1 MTKTVNKIPEVLRG
15 LVIKTK
21 YLGATNSNQAR
32 IKATHLRDNGVT
44 YSKTTNKNFDLEPAE
59 NALVAAQNLVD
70 SWPTLSGYDILE
82 SDELRVLAEYKAE
95 KFKNFMRPLFG
106 ETPSTEIS
114 IKIGE

>member
-1 MTKTVNKIPEVLRG
+1 MFFKKIDFSKYEPSDQDTLR
-15 LVIKTK
+15 
-21 YLGATNSNQAR
+21 AC
-32 IKATHLRDNGVT
+32 
-44 YSKTTNKNFDLEPAE
+44 FDEL
-59 NALVAAQNLVD
+59 
-70 SWPTLSGYDILE
+70 TLSGYDILE